1 MKRSERIQPVSKI
14 AGRAERKAALELA
27 KTRVQLRDL
36 QSKLDTMKTYRK
48 EYERKQG
55 DTHTK
60 ISIKHLKNNQVFLE
74 QLDEAI
80 TILEKQINKQSEL
93 TLQDREKWISTWK
106 HLNSLN
112 KAIDNLQT
120 REKQKAERREQGQLD
135 EHALQSR

>member
-14 AGRAERKAALELA
+14 AGRAERKAALDLA
-27 KTRVQLRDL
+27 KTRIQLRDL
-36 QSKLDTMKTYRK
+36 QDKLDTMKAYRK

-60 ISIKHLKNNQVFLE
+60 ISIKHLQHNQVFLI

-80 TILEKQINKQSEL
+80 TILENQISRQSEL
-93 TLQDREKWISTWK
+93 TLQDQKKWIDTWK

-120 REKQKAERREQGQLD
+120 REKQKAERREQGLLD
-135 EHALQSR
+135 EHGLQSR